1 MPSFGPFAALSYAHA
16 FIARERTH
24 FPVNVMCRVLCVSVS
39 GFYAF
44 LQRLAH
50 PKPDAEASLRD
61 DLRTIHGGSRG
72 TYGRPRMVHALRAC
86 AHQVGPK
93 RVARLMREEGLQGVS
108 KRGFKPKT
116 TDSNHANPVA
126 PNLLDR
132 QFAVDA
138 DTSAWVSDITY
149 LPTREGWLYL
159 AIVLS
164 LQTRQVL
171 GYSLADRMPDDL
183 VRQAFVNAWSAAPVE
198 RGVLFHSDRG
208 SQYASHGFTGTITAL
223 GFVQSMSRKG
233 NCWDNAVAESF
244 FATLKNE
251 EVTGV
256 YETKAEAY
264 AAIASYIH
272 GFYNP
277 VRLHSALDYLSP
289 NDYAKKLKQAA

>member
-1 MPSFGPFAALSYAHA
+1 VRHA

-183 VRQAFVNAWSAAPVE
+183 VQRALLNAYAACPAPA
-198 RGVLFHSDRG
+198 GTLFHSDRG
-208 SQYASHGFTGTITAL
+208 SQYASKDFRKTLTPL
-223 GFVQSMSRKG
+223 GLVPSMSRKG
-233 NCWDNAVAESF
+233 NCWDNAAAESF
-244 FATLKNE
+244 FATLKAE
-251 EVTGV
+251 EATGT
-256 YETKAEAY
+256 YQTKA
-264 AAIASYIH
+264 AAHAGIASYIH

-277 VRLHSALDYLSP
+277 TRLHSTLGYLSP
-289 NDYAKKLKQAA
+289 NDYARKLANAASSSSS

>member
-1 MPSFGPFAALSYAHA
+1 MRHA

-183 VRQAFVNAWSAAPVE
+183 VQRALLNAYAACPAPA
-198 RGVLFHSDRG
+198 GTLFHSDRG
-208 SQYASHGFTGTITAL
+208 SQYASKDFRKTLTPL
-223 GFVQSMSRKG
+223 GLVPSMSRKG
-233 NCWDNAVAESF
+233 NCWDNAAAESF
-244 FATLKNE
+244 FATLKAE
-251 EVTGV
+251 EATGT
-256 YETKAEAY
+256 YQTKA
-264 AAIASYIH
+264 AAHAGIASYIH

-277 VRLHSALDYLSP
+277 TRLHSTLGYLSP
-289 NDYAKKLKQAA
+289 NDYARKLANAASSSSS